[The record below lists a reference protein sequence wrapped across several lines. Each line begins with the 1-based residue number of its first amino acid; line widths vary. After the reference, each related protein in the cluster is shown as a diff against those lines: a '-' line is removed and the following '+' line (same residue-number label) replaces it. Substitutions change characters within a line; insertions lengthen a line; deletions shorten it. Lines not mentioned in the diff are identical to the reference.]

1 MGVIMYEKNLIHH
14 ENLNELKLLC
24 GNSKIFYHK
33 INVNSPILPF
43 ITDYRNQTHFDR
55 GFESILGEF
64 SRIYLN
70 KSFNKD
76 FKFDTISK
84 NILNE
89 VIISKDESDD
99 YLKLIIDEY
108 LLKDDGDIN
117 IIHPYLFLYIP
128 KTEGR
133 RSNNETEIARFMR
146 DVFFKDTDVF
156 NDFLDTNGANNV
168 ILKIILNNL
177 PELIDKDV
185 PSKYIS
191 CLPFI
196 GDVFREDMEFIKEN
210 YDFLVKNL
218 GDIFSFYYFYYCS
231 QLVLKLNQPFEN
243 VTNDSPL
250 ETYYLLDWEK
260 ASKSRNTIKNG
271 YNLIKGANV
280 YLFHNLNL
288 IEEINTLSGTQ
299 GLFINQISD
308 LINNGEIDKEQVVF
322 CLKEWIKYYEET
334 HNLNNYYDSDEFLE
348 LASLLKKDLKEGVRF
363 QQSVSF
369 ERNLNTIAKKFF
381 VKSRGQYGLVLN
393 IDKKFLYLITAMCI
407 KKDKIKLN
415 DLFKEYERRGLFF
428 DRYSKEKIV
437 ELLNT
442 WNLIDKK
449 SDSGDAQYVKSIL

>member
-1 MGVIMYEKNLIHH
+1 MYE
-14 ENLNELKLLC
+14 ENLNELKLMC

-55 GFESILGEF
+55 GFEPIIGEF

-76 FKFDTISK
+76 FEFNGIST

-89 VIISKDESDD
+89 VIISDDESDD

-108 LLKDDGDIN
+108 LLRDDGNIN
-117 IIHPYLFLYIP
+117 ILHPYLFLYIS

-146 DVFFKDTDVF
+146 DVFFKDIDVF
-156 NDFLDTNGANNV
+156 NDFLNVNGANNV
-168 ILKIILNNL
+168 ILNLVLNNL
-177 PELIDKDV
+177 PELIDKKINY
-185 PSKYIS
+185 KYIS

-196 GDVFREDMEFIKEN
+196 SDVFREDIEFIRGN
-210 YDFLVKNL
+210 NDFVVKNL
-218 GDIFSFYYFYYCS
+218 GDIFTFYYFYYCS

-243 VTNDSPL
+243 VDYNMPL
-250 ETYYLLDWEK
+250 ETYYLLDWET
-260 ASKSRNTIKNG
+260 ASKNRNSIKKG
-271 YNLIKGANV
+271 YNLIKSANA

-299 GLFINQISD
+299 GLSIKQISD
-308 LINNGEIDKEQVVF
+308 LINGGKIDKEPFIF
-322 CLKEWIKYYEET
+322 CLKEWIKYYEEI
-334 HNLNNYYDSDEFLE
+334 HNLNNYYGCDDFQE
-348 LASLLKKDLKEGVRF
+348 LANLLKKDLMEGIRF

-369 ERNLNTIAKKFF
+369 ERNLNTIAKKYF
-381 VKSRGQYGLVLN
+381 VKRRGQYGYVLN
-393 IDKKFLYLITAMCI
+393 IDKKFLYIITALCV
-407 KKDKIKLN
+407 KEDKIKLN

-428 DRYSKEKIV
+428 DRYSKEKIMD
-437 ELLNT
+437 LLNT

>member
-1 MGVIMYEKNLIHH
+1 MYK
-14 ENLNELKLLC
+14 ENLNELKLMC

-55 GFESILGEF
+55 GFEPIIGEF

-76 FKFDTISK
+76 FEFNGIST

-89 VIISKDESDD
+89 VIISDDESDD

-108 LLKDDGDIN
+108 LLRDDGNIN
-117 IIHPYLFLYIP
+117 ILHPYLFLYIS

-146 DVFFKDTDVF
+146 DVFFKDIDVF
-156 NDFLDTNGANNV
+156 NDFLNVNGANNV
-168 ILKIILNNL
+168 ILNLVLNNL
-177 PELIDKDV
+177 PELIDKKINY
-185 PSKYIS
+185 KYIS

-196 GDVFREDMEFIKEN
+196 SDVFREDIEFIRGN
-210 YDFLVKNL
+210 NDFVVKNL
-218 GDIFSFYYFYYCS
+218 GDIFTFYYFYYCS

-243 VTNDSPL
+243 VDYNMPL
-250 ETYYLLDWEK
+250 ETYYLLDWET
-260 ASKSRNTIKNG
+260 ASKNRNSIKKG
-271 YNLIKGANV
+271 YNLIKSANA

-299 GLFINQISD
+299 GLFIKQISD
-308 LINNGEIDKEQVVF
+308 LINGGKIDKEPFIF
-322 CLKEWIKYYEET
+322 CLKEWIKYYEEI
-334 HNLNNYYDSDEFLE
+334 HNLNNYYGCDDFQE
-348 LASLLKKDLKEGVRF
+348 LANLLKKDLMEGIRF

-369 ERNLNTIAKKFF
+369 ERNLNTIAKKYF
-381 VKSRGQYGLVLN
+381 VKRRGQYGYVLN
-393 IDKKFLYLITAMCI
+393 IDKKFLYIITALCV
-407 KKDKIKLN
+407 KEDKIKLN

-428 DRYSKEKIV
+428 DRYSKEKIMD
-437 ELLNT
+437 LLNT

>member
-1 MGVIMYEKNLIHH
+1 M
-14 ENLNELKLLC
+14 
-24 GNSKIFYHK
+24 
-33 INVNSPILPF
+33 
-43 ITDYRNQTHFDR
+43 
-55 GFESILGEF
+55 
-64 SRIYLN
+64 
-70 KSFNKD
+70 
-76 FKFDTISK
+76 
-84 NILNE
+84 
-89 VIISKDESDD
+89 
-99 YLKLIIDEY
+99 
-108 LLKDDGDIN
+108 
-117 IIHPYLFLYIP
+117 
-128 KTEGR
+128 
-133 RSNNETEIARFMR
+133 
-146 DVFFKDTDVF
+146 
-156 NDFLDTNGANNV
+156 
-168 ILKIILNNL
+168 
-177 PELIDKDV
+177 
-185 PSKYIS
+185 
-191 CLPFI
+191 
-196 GDVFREDMEFIKEN
+196 
-210 YDFLVKNL
+210 
-218 GDIFSFYYFYYCS
+218 
-231 QLVLKLNQPFEN
+231 
-243 VTNDSPL
+243 
-250 ETYYLLDWEK
+250 
-260 ASKSRNTIKNG
+260 
-271 YNLIKGANV
+271 
-280 YLFHNLNL
+280 NL

-393 IDKKFLYLITAMCI
+393 IDKKFLYLITALCI

>member
-1 MGVIMYEKNLIHH
+1 MYK
-14 ENLNELKLLC
+14 ENLNELKLMC
-24 GNSKIFYHK
+24 GTSNIFYHK

-55 GFESILGEF
+55 GFEAILGEF
-64 SRIYLN
+64 SRISLN
-70 KSFNKD
+70 KTFTKD
-76 FKFDTISK
+76 FEFNRIST

-89 VIISKDESDD
+89 VVISDESNE
-99 YLKLIIDEY
+99 YLKMIIDEY
-108 LLKDDGDIN
+108 LLREDGNIN
-117 IIHPYLFLYIP
+117 ILHPYLFLYIS
-128 KTEGR
+128 KTDGR

-146 DVFFKDTDVF
+146 DIFFEDIGVF
-156 NDFLDTNGANNV
+156 NDFLNSKGSNNV
-168 ILKIILNNL
+168 ILKLILNNL
-177 PELIDKDV
+177 PELIDKKIN
-185 PSKYIS
+185 SKYIL

-196 GDVFREDMEFIKEN
+196 RDVFREDIEFIKESA
-210 YDFLVKNL
+210 DFVVKNL
-218 GDIFSFYYFYYCS
+218 ADIFTFYYFYYCS
-231 QLVLKLNQPFEN
+231 QLTLKLNQPFEN
-243 VTNDSPL
+243 VDYDNPV

-260 ASKSRNTIKNG
+260 ASKNRNSIKEG

-308 LINNGEIDKEQVVF
+308 LINNGEIDKEQF
-322 CLKEWIKYYEET
+322 ITCLKDWIKYYEET
-334 HNLNNYYDSDEFLE
+334 HNLNNYYECNDFKE
-348 LASLLKKDLKEGVRF
+348 LACLLKKDLKEGVRF

-369 ERNLNTIAKKFF
+369 ERNLNTIAKKYF
-381 VKSRGQYGLVLN
+381 VKSRGPLGYVLN
-393 IDKKFLYLITAMCI
+393 IDKNFLYIITSLCI